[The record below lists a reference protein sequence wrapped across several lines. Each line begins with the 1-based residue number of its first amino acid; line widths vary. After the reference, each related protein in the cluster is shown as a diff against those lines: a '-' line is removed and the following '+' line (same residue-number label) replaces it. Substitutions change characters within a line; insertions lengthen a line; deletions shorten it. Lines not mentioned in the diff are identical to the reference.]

1 MDSEYWNVEFIRR
14 LTAEIKLKGD
24 ISQIFFII
32 ILYIYF
38 IIIFFCEKLE
48 NISTIV
54 NMNVKCTMSTCIEH
68 VSCSKVD
75 YCFYFKYSKILHWG
89 RIQDDFWGG
98 RFDKIT
104 VLTLCIRTD
113 KP

>member
-38 IIIFFCEKLE
+38 IIIIFF
-48 NISTIV
+48 
-54 NMNVKCTMSTCIEH
+54 VKSW
-68 VSCSKVD
+68 
-75 YCFYFKYSKILHWG
+75 KIYPLLLIW
-89 RIQDDFWGG
+89 
-98 RFDKIT
+98 
-104 VLTLCIRTD
+104 TLNAQCL
-113 KP
+113 